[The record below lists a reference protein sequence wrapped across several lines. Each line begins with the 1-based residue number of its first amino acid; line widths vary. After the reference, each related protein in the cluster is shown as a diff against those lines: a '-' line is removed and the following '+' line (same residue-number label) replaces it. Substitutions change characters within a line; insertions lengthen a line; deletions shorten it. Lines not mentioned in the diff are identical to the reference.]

1 MRSVERWEADNDTGN
16 AREAPAPAGH
26 PLDDPVPAGDE
37 DDDVDDDEYDDEMDE
52 PNRNSPGTRRHV
64 PGDRCQATGVR
75 RELGT
80 AWDAFN
86 EFYFNSSSINSI
98 SFYFNRVGYTSVPIG
113 LVCSYRLHLGSFPN
127 SKSDAIPESEGLV

>member
-52 PNRNSPGTRRHV
+52 FNSVQFGS
-64 PGDRCQATGVR
+64 VR
-75 RELGT
+75 RPKT
-80 AWDAFN
+80 A
-86 EFYFNSSSINSI
+86 
-98 SFYFNRVGYTSVPIG
+98 T
-113 LVCSYRLHLGSFPN
+113 
-127 SKSDAIPESEGLV
+127 